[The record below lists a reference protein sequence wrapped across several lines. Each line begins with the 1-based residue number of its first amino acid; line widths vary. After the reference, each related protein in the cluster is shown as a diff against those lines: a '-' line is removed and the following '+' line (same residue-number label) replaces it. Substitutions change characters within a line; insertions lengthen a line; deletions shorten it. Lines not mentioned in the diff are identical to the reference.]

1 MLWAKIVVIRRNAHK
16 YRISAMC
23 RVLKIPRSV
32 YYYEAKKKEK
42 EDKLKHEVIDIFV
55 NAYS

>member
-1 MLWAKIVVIRRNAHK
+1 MLWTKISVIRHNVHK

>member
-1 MLWAKIVVIRRNAHK
+1 VIRRNAHK